1 MSIIDRRR
9 DQMFPVLD
17 GAQMETAM
25 RFASG
30 PARTFRPG
38 EVVFEAGARH
48 VPTWLVLEGGI
59 EVVLRDGLG
68 REKPIVVERA
78 GQFSGDVSQ
87 LSDRGVLATG
97 RAGPEGCTAMPVDAP
112 HLRALIVGAAELG
125 EIVVRALILRRVGLL
140 EEEGAGAVLVGRPG
154 TPDFVR
160 LQEFLARNGYPN
172 TVVDASERAAEGR
185 VLVERLGVLADDLP
199 LIICPSGTV
208 LKRPTNAE
216 AGASLGITPEL
227 DPEKVYD
234 VAIVGAGPAGL
245 AAAVYAASEGLS
257 VLVLDQHAIGGQAGA
272 SSRIENY
279 LGFPTG
285 ISGWAL
291 AGRAFIQAQK
301 FGAELGI
308 PLEVAHVACDEADRQ
323 QGCPLRLTLTSG
335 AAVRARTMVIAS
347 GARYRRPDIP
357 DLATFEGAGVSY
369 WASPVE
375 AKLCEGEEVGLVG
388 GGNSAGQ
395 AAVFL
400 SPRVQRL
407 HIFIRGEGLQASMS
421 QYLIERIAGLP
432 NVKLH
437 AHTEVARLEG
447 DRTRGVTAV
456 VFRDNA
462 TGATRTCHMRHLFLF
477 IGAEPN
483 AGWLNG
489 CVELDRH
496 GFVVTG
502 GALGAPAAGTRPALS
517 FETSR
522 RGIFA
527 IGDVRAG
534 STKRVAAAVGEGA
547 AVVAEIHAYL
557 AEAL

>member
-17 GAQMETAM
+17 GAQMGTAM

-30 PARTFRPG
+30 PAKTFRPG

-154 TPDFVR
+154 TPDFLR

-227 DPEKVYD
+227 E
-234 VAIVGAGPAGL
+234 
-245 AAAVYAASEGLS
+245 S
-257 VLVLDQHAIGGQAGA
+257 
-272 SSRIENY
+272 
-279 LGFPTG
+279 
-285 ISGWAL
+285 
-291 AGRAFIQAQK
+291 
-301 FGAELGI
+301 
-308 PLEVAHVACDEADRQ
+308 
-323 QGCPLRLTLTSG
+323 
-335 AAVRARTMVIAS
+335 
-347 GARYRRPDIP
+347 
-357 DLATFEGAGVSY
+357 
-369 WASPVE
+369 
-375 AKLCEGEEVGLVG
+375 
-388 GGNSAGQ
+388 
-395 AAVFL
+395 
-400 SPRVQRL
+400 
-407 HIFIRGEGLQASMS
+407 
-421 QYLIERIAGLP
+421 
-432 NVKLH
+432 
-437 AHTEVARLEG
+437 
-447 DRTRGVTAV
+447 
-456 VFRDNA
+456 
-462 TGATRTCHMRHLFLF
+462 
-477 IGAEPN
+477 
-483 AGWLNG
+483 
-489 CVELDRH
+489 
-496 GFVVTG
+496 
-502 GALGAPAAGTRPALS
+502 
-517 FETSR
+517 
-522 RGIFA
+522 
-527 IGDVRAG
+527 
-534 STKRVAAAVGEGA
+534 
-547 AVVAEIHAYL
+547 
-557 AEAL
+557 